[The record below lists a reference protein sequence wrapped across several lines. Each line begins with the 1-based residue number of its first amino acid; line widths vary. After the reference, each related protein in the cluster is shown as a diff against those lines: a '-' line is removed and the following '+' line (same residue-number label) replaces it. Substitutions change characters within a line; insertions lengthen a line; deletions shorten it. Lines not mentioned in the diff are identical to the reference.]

1 MNLVQAR
8 KARSLRRSF
17 CFACSGL
24 LCASVRPPMRW
35 STLLGRPNPPF
46 RVFFLITMASSSV
59 FNSPLSALSINV
71 DGLRDSLKHTALLQW
86 LLAALSVDVV
96 YLQEGHFASESVS
109 VLVPVLR
116 IFVLC
121 ISWFK

>member
-1 MNLVQAR
+1 
-8 KARSLRRSF
+8 
-17 CFACSGL
+17 
-24 LCASVRPPMRW
+24 
-35 STLLGRPNPPF
+35 
-46 RVFFLITMASSSV
+46 MASSSV

-71 DGLRDSLKHTALLQW
+71 DGLRDSFKHTALLQL

-96 YLQEGHFASESVS
+96 YLQEGHCASESVS

-121 ISWFK
+121 ISWFQ